1 MKRVLPEVMVKGA
14 SLSLVSRRGWMP
26 VRERL
31 GGDVQGKTS
40 ISSLSQDIRM
50 TPGGER
56 LCQPLRPFGDGCLNV
71 TGQCTKLA
79 AWQRTRTGNRHTK
92 TRMCTSR
99 KPHTQRHIWTWV
111 HISTHIVCQGLSRP
125 YVNTPRHACT
135 QKQTDRHTQN
145 I

>member
-1 MKRVLPEVMVKGA
+1 MVKGA
-14 SLSLVSRRGWMP
+14 SVSLVCCRGRMP

-31 GGDVQGKTS
+31 GGDVLGKTS

-79 AWQRTRTGNRHTK
+79 ARRRTKTGNTHTE
-92 TRMCTSR
+92 THTCTCTQT
-99 KPHTQRHIWTWV
+99 PTQRYVNVGAHKHIWNCLSL
-111 HISTHIVCQGLSRP
+111 HYSNTHKVCMRSKINR
-125 YVNTPRHACT
+125 YA
-135 QKQTDRHTQN
+135 
-145 I
+145 